1 MNKRHLF
8 RPFIYALFIMT
19 TAKGLKSTLSVMSW
33 NVNGLRS
40 LLRHDSE
47 GSLLRSLVESKRPD
61 FICLQETKLQEVHTQ
76 EMASKLDQFFRQPV
90 SCYWNSSRGRKGY
103 SGTAIIC
110 MEQNFKSADLSVS
123 YQLGDD
129 AGDLEGRLI
138 TVEGENFS
146 LTNVYVPNSGDGMFV
161 IYLVFLYLLFKCEIC
176 VCRTKTIRI

>member
-1 MNKRHLF
+1 
-8 RPFIYALFIMT
+8 
-19 TAKGLKSTLSVMSW
+19 
-33 NVNGLRS
+33 
-40 LLRHDSE
+40 
-47 GSLLRSLVESKRPD
+47 
-61 FICLQETKLQEVHTQ
+61 
-76 EMASKLDQFFRQPV
+76 
-90 SCYWNSSRGRKGY
+90 
-103 SGTAIIC
+103 